1 MKKQTETE
9 KTVDIIRYSPYKLG
23 HSVGFT
29 KLNTLNNNWIIDM
42 AFGKGDRTLQA
53 HRNSYKTTCVSIAL
67 ALIIIAYPNDK
78 TMFMRKT
85 ENDVKEMIEQVYKI
99 LDHSVTK
106 YLVRALYGVDLQFEK
121 SSATEITTN
130 LTNDPR
136 GTSQLVGMGINGSIT
151 GKHFERIFTDDIVNL
166 QDRLSKAEREHTRQ
180 IYQELQNIVN
190 RGGRIY
196 NTGTPW
202 HVDDCFELMP
212 NPKRYDCYHTGIMS
226 ADDIEDKRAHMLPS
240 LFAANYE
247 LKHIASEDVIFKDP
261 QTGFDA
267 ALARDGY
274 MQIDCAYD
282 GADYTAMTIIKKTGD
297 KWFVFGKMWRKHCQ
311 DCESDIYKYYQQF
324 LCASCY
330 NEKNPDK
337 GMYAQKLRA
346 RGMHVIGYHEDQNKF
361 IKISSYLYDE
371 WQNVYFVNGTDDEYI
386 EQICSYTAEADHDDA
401 PDSLASAIRVKWN
414 KKSEYIPIWNNYK

>member
-1 MKKQTETE
+1 MLTRQQALELLLLRPVKYA
-9 KTVDIIRYSPYKLG
+9 RLL
-23 HSVGFT
+23 GFT
-29 KLNTLNNNWIIDM
+29 KLIDLHEQWITSMVSGKTDETLM
-42 AFGKGDRTLQA
+42 A
-53 HRNSYKTTCVSIAL
+53 HRGSYKTTCVSIAL
-67 ALIIIAYPNDK
+67 SIIIITKPRIK
-78 TMFMRKT
+78 TAFMRKT
-85 ENDVKEMIEQVYKI
+85 DDDVKEIIRQVTKI
-99 LDHSVTK
+99 LNNPVTI
-106 YLVRALYGVDLQFEK
+106 YLVYCIYGANLK
-121 SSATEITTN
+121 LTERSTDKISTN
-130 LTNDPR
+130 LAGDIK
-136 GTSQLVGMGINGSIT
+136 GTSQLTGIGTGGSLT
-151 GKHFERIFTDDIVNL
+151 GKHFDLIFTDDIINVK
-166 QDRLSKAEREHTRQ
+166 DRVSAAERERIKV
-180 IYQELQNIVN
+180 IYQELQNIKN

-196 NTGTPW
+196 NTLTPW
-202 HVDDCFELMP
+202 HKEDASILMP
-212 NPKRYDCYHTGIMS
+212 NPHKWDCYSTGLI
-226 ADDIEDKRAHMLPS
+226 ADEELEDIRAHMIPS
-240 LFAANYE
+240 LFACNYE
-247 LKHIASEDVIFKDP
+247 LEHIAAEDVIFKDP
-261 QTGFDA
+261 NIGA
-267 ALARDGY
+267 EMRLAFNGY

-297 KWFVFGKMWRKHCQ
+297 KWYVFGKMWRKHCQ
-311 DCESDIYKYYQQF
+311 DCENDIYKYYQQF

>member
-1 MKKQTETE
+1 MLPTRQTKQIVNELLR
-9 KTVDIIRYSPYKLG
+9 KRPYKFG
-23 HSVGFT
+23 RAVGFT
-29 KLNTLNNNWIIDM
+29 KLTKLHNGWITAMLYGI
-42 AFGKGDRTLQA
+42 GDKTLQS
-53 HRNSYKTTCVSIAL
+53 HRGSYKTTCVAVAL
-67 ALIIIAYPNDK
+67 AINIIIRPNEK
-78 TMFMRKT
+78 AMFMRKT
-85 ENDVKEMIEQVYKI
+85 DNDVKEVIEQVKKI
-99 LDHSVTK
+99 LQHRITREIVFRIWGVELKLTK
-106 YLVRALYGVDLQFEK
+106 GT
-121 SSATEITTN
+121 ATEISTN

-136 GTSQLVGMGINGSIT
+136 GAAQLTGMGIGGSLT
-151 GKHFERIFTDDIVNL
+151 GKHFDRIFTDDIVNV
-166 QDRLSKAEREHTRQ
+166 QDRISRAEREHTKL
-180 IYQELQNIVN
+180 IYQELQNIKN
-190 RGGRIY
+190 RGGRIF

-202 HVDDCFELMP
+202 HDDDAFTLMP
-212 NPKRYDCYHTGIMS
+212 NPHKWDCYSTGLIS
-226 ADDIEDKRAHMLPS
+226 EEELEDIRAHMIPS
-240 LFAANYE
+240 LFACNYE
-247 LKHIASEDVIFKDP
+247 LEHIAAEDVIFKDP
-261 QTGFDA
+261 NIGAEMRMAFN
-267 ALARDGY
+267 GY

-297 KWFVFGKMWRKHCQ
+297 KWYVFGKMWRKHCQ
-311 DCESDIYKYYQQF
+311 DCEADIFKYYQQF

-414 KKSEYIPIWNNYK
+414 KKSEYIPIWNV